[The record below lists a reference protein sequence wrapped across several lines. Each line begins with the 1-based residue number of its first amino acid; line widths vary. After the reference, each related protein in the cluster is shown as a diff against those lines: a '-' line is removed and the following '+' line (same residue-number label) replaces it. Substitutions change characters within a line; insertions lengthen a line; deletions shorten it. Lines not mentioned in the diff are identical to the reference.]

1 MKSKLPEQLENMDRD
16 ALTAALSRVLLKLQD
31 SDQRQREAQ
40 NKLDYTQNKLG
51 DTQNKLGSAEKRL
64 NDTKKQLNEALLEVE
79 MLKELIRLKSRL
91 PFTPSTEQMAFLF
104 DETELLSIPPSE
116 EEQDI
121 IEVSSHQR
129 SRKNHDLTTLPADT
143 PVVDI
148 HHRLEETPVCGRC
161 GSTTEYTED
170 RIVLKVAVQPKK
182 YYIEAHH
189 FPSTVCSSCEADE
202 GEKNITTHWEE
213 KKTDSLIG
221 SAALVADCATRKYAD
236 ALPLYRQ
243 EAIFRREGFNVSRQ
257 TISNWLLTYMGL
269 LRPLR
274 DRFKQYIFNSA
285 LINQDETPLRVLH
298 LPEPASSKS
307 TFMFVQVGR
316 SLSEKSE
323 RRIVLFTYIRNRK
336 KDTLQSFTE
345 GYDGYVMTDGLKG
358 YVGIKN
364 HLNCWVHALRGFKDI
379 VKADN
384 KAAGALKF
392 ISIINGL
399 FDIEKK
405 CRKRYPDRTEFLI
418 ERKKLCTGV
427 FDELKA
433 TMDDTRSQYAE
444 KGLMGKAIDYL
455 YTYWDTLT
463 AYVDCY
469 ESSGHNN
476 VAENAIR
483 PFVVGRKGW
492 LFSNTETG
500 AQASAFYYSLVET
513 AKANRIN
520 VYDYLWYCLSQAP
533 KCRTQSD
540 WDALLPWNMDKE
552 KTEQLKAI
560 RNSALPN
567 PMRNTPYVLRGAN

>member
-1 MKSKLPEQLENMDRD
+1 MIWFVMDKGLPEQLENMDRD
-16 ALTAALSRVLLKLQD
+16 ALAAALSHALLKLQE
-31 SDQRQREAQ
+31 SDQRQQE
-40 NKLDYTQNKLG
+40 TQKELG
-51 DTQNKLGSAEKRL
+51 VVG
-64 NDTKKQLNEALLEVE
+64 KQLDEAYLEIE
-79 MLKELIRLKSRL
+79 LLKELVRLKSRL

-104 DETELLSIPPSE
+104 DETELLSTPPSE
-116 EEQDI
+116 EEQDNI
-121 IEVSSHQR
+121 QVSSHKR
-129 SRKNHDLTTLPADT
+129 SRKKHDLTTLPANT

-148 HHRLEETPVCGRC
+148 QHPLRETPVCGRC
-161 GSTTEYTED
+161 GSATERTED

-189 FPSTVCSSCEADE
+189 FPSTVCTSCEADD

-221 SAALVADCATRKYAD
+221 SASLVADCATRKYAD

-274 DRFKQYIFNSA
+274 ERFKEHIFNSA
-285 LINQDETPLRVLH
+285 LINQDETPLRVLQ
-298 LPEPASSKS
+298 LPEPATSKS
-307 TFMFVQVGR
+307 TFMFVQVGS
-316 SLSEKSE
+316 SLSEESE
-323 RRIVLFTYIRNRK
+323 RRIVLYTYIRNRK
-336 KDTLQSFTE
+336 KETLQSFTE
-345 GYDGYVMTDGLKG
+345 GYRGYVMTDGLKG
-358 YVGIKN
+358 YLGIKN

-405 CRKRYPDRTEFLI
+405 CRKRYPDPNEFLI

-476 VAENAIR
+476 IAENAIR

-533 KCRTQSD
+533 KCRTQKD
-540 WDALLPWNMDKE
+540 WDALLPWNMDRE

-560 RNSALPN
+560 RNSATPD
-567 PMRNTPYVLRGAN
+567 PARKAPYVLRGAN